1 MEMGQ
6 GITGG
11 AMKPGAA
18 RRRWIGAAILAASC
32 LLGGASEKQAGP
44 ASPPPAP
51 ACQAQ
56 DAGSN
61 VAPMAAVIETLRRR
75 AADRAPGAG
84 VVEALDN
91 RGYGYGPDPDPLADL
106 PIREPRPQR

>member
-1 MEMGQ
+1 MKWEQ

-11 AMKPGAA
+11 VMRPRAA
-18 RRRWIGAAILAASC
+18 RSWTAAAIAAAAG
-32 LLGGASEKQAGP
+32 LLGGASEKQVGP

-56 DAGSN
+56 DAGSG
-61 VAPMAAVIETLRRR
+61 VAPLAAVIETLRRR
-75 AADRAPGAG
+75 EAQRAPGAR

-91 RGYGYGPDPDPLADL
+91 RGYGYGPDPDSLAEL
-106 PIREPRPQR
+106 PIQEPRPPR